1 MKVLSFLD
9 HMQTEWN
16 QEMSDV
22 KIKIKY
28 TNLNVD
34 DRLYI
39 LIK

>member
-28 TNLNVD
+28 STLKVDYFLN
-34 DRLYI
+34 I
-39 LIK
+39 LIN